1 MKFKE
6 RKKRQE
12 MKRQLKTLK
21 RTKEKQ
27 TNYAKI
33 K

>member
-27 TNYAKI
+27 TREELD
-33 K
+33 